1 MFSRLALG
9 SGIMLAVLV
18 AVLAYHSRLVD
29 SLVAANRNLAAVTF
43 RAARLSLELS
53 RPLDRLDE
61 DVRKLAVTG
70 DRGYA
75 ERAVKERE
83 NVDARL
89 RELRLLELSAVERTE
104 LDRFVA
110 LWSRCEVAGMDEPAL
125 VAVVGSP
132 DMEPFLARVTGQIEE
147 LGDQAGVLGATSQDT
162 ISAQVLEAIQAGGR
176 AQRVSLV
183 VVVVALIASA
193 VTVTATVRSITR
205 PLRLLT
211 EGTREVAAGRFGV
224 RLAVK
229 GPQELVGL
237 AADFNAMASRLG
249 ELDDLKREFV
259 SHASHELRTPLVAMQ
274 ETNRLLLDGQP
285 GPLTAKQRRLL
296 ELNLQGAQRL
306 SRMISNLL
314 ELSQIEAGVL
324 VCRMEPC
331 DLGERAA
338 TAAAELEGLARERNV
353 TIATRLSGA
362 PIVAECDPDRVMQVI
377 VNLLANAVR
386 FSPPGGT
393 VVVEVASHP
402 TALDSV
408 PAGKCAP
415 LAAGAPV
422 AVVSVADR
430 GPGVPE
436 EEQERVVERLRRLGE
451 RAGGGVGLGLAI
463 ASQLVQAHRGAI
475 WVAPNPGGGSVF
487 AFALPLAA
495 GSGDGGGRA

>member
-1 MFSRLALG
+1 MFARLALG
-9 SGIMLAVLV
+9 SGIMLAILV
-18 AVLAYHSRLVD
+18 AVLGYHSRVVE

-61 DVRKLAVTG
+61 DVRKLLVTG

-75 ERAVKERE
+75 ERAVKARE
-83 NVDARL
+83 TVDARL
-89 RELRLLELSAVERTE
+89 RELKLLELSAVERGE

-110 LWSRCEVAGMDEPAL
+110 LWSACEIARMSEPEL
-125 VAVVGSP
+125 VAVAGAP
-132 DMEPFLARVTGQIEE
+132 DMEAFLARVTGQLEALNE
-147 LGDQAGVLGATSQDT
+147 QAGVLGAASQDT
-162 ISAQVLEAIQAGGR
+162 ISVQVLQATQAGGR
-176 AQRVSLV
+176 AQRVSLI

-193 VTVTATVRSITR
+193 VTVAATVRSITR

-211 EGTREVAAGRFGV
+211 EGTRDVAAGRFGV
-224 RLAVK
+224 RLELR
-229 GPQELVGL
+229 GPQELVAL
-237 AADFNAMASRLG
+237 AADFNAMTSRLG
-249 ELDDLKREFV
+249 ELDTLKREFV
-259 SHASHELRTPLVAMQ
+259 SHVSHELRTPLVAMQ
-274 ETNRLLLDGQP
+274 ETNRLLLEGPP

-314 ELSQIEAGVL
+314 ELSRIEAGVL
-324 VCRMEPC
+324 VCRSEPC
-331 DLGERAA
+331 DLGALAA

-353 TIATRLSGA
+353 AIATHL
-362 PIVAECDPDRVMQVI
+362 PQVPVVAECDPDRVMQVI

-386 FSPPGGT
+386 FSPPSET
-393 VVVEVASHP
+393 AVVAVA
-402 TALDSV
+402 AFADGADAV
-408 PAGKCAP
+408 PAEKR
-415 LAAGAPV
+415 AALEAAAPV

-436 EEQERVVERLRRLGE
+436 EERERVFERFRRLDPH
-451 RAGGGVGLGLAI
+451 AGGGVGLGLAI
-463 ASQLVQAHRGAI
+463 ASQLVQAHRGVI

-495 GSGDGGGRA
+495 GSGEAGRRA